1 MTPPFVARAL
11 ISAATPPADYESVA
25 GDLHEEYARRVDSTG
40 RACADRWYWSQAFRS
55 VPSLLL
61 YSRSNSSFAANT
73 ATGII
78 VVCVLLAMLL
88 CKDMIDGAID
98 TVYHHTAGI
107 RAWPFFLG
115 DWIDAAI
122 FGAALSATV
131 RSQGLRLTLIASLV
145 LVAGFTM
152 PILFGLS
159 ASLRPLTW
167 LLLLG
172 AIPAMSIGAAAYQ
185 VVRRR

>member
-1 MTPPFVARAL
+1 MTPPFIARAL
-11 ISAATPPADYESVA
+11 VAAATSPADYESVA
-25 GDLHEEYARRVDSTG
+25 GDLHEEYARRVERTG
-40 RACADRWYWSQAFRS
+40 RTCAGRWYWSQAFRS

-61 YSRSNSSFAANT
+61 YSRSSSSFAANI

-88 CKDMIDGAID
+88 CKDMIDSAID
-98 TVYHHTAGI
+98 TVYHETVGV

-115 DWIDAAI
+115 DWMDAAI
-122 FGAALSATV
+122 FGAALSAAV

-145 LVAGFTM
+145 LVAGFAT
-152 PILFGLS
+152 PIIFGLS
-159 ASLRPLTW
+159 APLRPLTW

-172 AIPAMSIGAAAYQ
+172 AIPAMSVGAAAYQ